1 MRRLLAVAILIGLG
15 LSLTPQPGFAQTAF
29 RVEDAGNLVN
39 YAYGNLLG
47 TGYYELDDRS
57 VAILRFPVSFGLREP
72 EKGRFGVRLELPIAI
87 GLQNYEFDGVP
98 ELDVDNLAT
107 VSVLPGVKFS
117 FLIKERWTLDPS
129 VYLGYGRDITNEVSS
144 FIYGGGLSSR
154 YKFDLAKPRLT
165 LGTNLLGSG
174 YTPQD
179 GTARFIT
186 RFGLGLDALFPTG
199 MTMGEHDLL
208 IGTFGIA
215 YLFLNELEFQ
225 SITDTPITVRNEFEI
240 GVAVAGD
247 PAFKFIGLTFERV
260 GLSYRFSDNTNAILL
275 VGSFPF

>member
-1 MRRLLAVAILIGLG
+1 MRHRFALTSLICLG
-15 LSLTPQPGFAQTAF
+15 LSLTTQPGLAQTVYQ
-29 RVEDAGNLVN
+29 VEDAGDLVH

-57 VAILRFPVSFGLREP
+57 VAILRFPIGFKVREP
-72 EKGRFGVRLELPIAI
+72 VKDRFGVRLELPVAI
-87 GLQNYEFDGVP
+87 GLQNYAFDGVP

-107 VSVLPGVKFS
+107 VSVLPGVTFS
-117 FLIKERWTLDPS
+117 FLVKERWTLDPA
-129 VYLGYGRDITNEVSS
+129 VYIGYGRDITNEVSS
-144 FIYGGGLSSR
+144 FIYGGGLSSK
-154 YKFDLAKPRLT
+154 YKFDLARTRLT

-179 GTARFIT
+179 GTGRFIT

-199 MTMGEHDLL
+199 MTMGDRNLL

-215 YLFLNELEFQ
+215 YVYLNELEFR
-225 SITDTPITVRNEFEI
+225 SITDTPITVRDEYEI
-240 GVAVAGD
+240 GVAIAGD
-247 PAFKFIGLTFERV
+247 PAFKFLGLTFERA
-260 GLSYRFSDNTNAILL
+260 GLSYRFSDNTNALIL